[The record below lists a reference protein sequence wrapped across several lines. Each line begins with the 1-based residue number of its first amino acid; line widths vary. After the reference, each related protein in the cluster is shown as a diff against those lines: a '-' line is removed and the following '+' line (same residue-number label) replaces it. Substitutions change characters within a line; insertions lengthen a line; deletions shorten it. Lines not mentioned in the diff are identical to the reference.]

1 MADRPE
7 PSREPVT
14 TKAHALDILDGIA
27 SGVIVGLC
35 VGGHTITP
43 ETARRAIWRQLKR
56 AEKGRLAA
64 RAVNGP

>member
-27 SGVIVGLC
+27 SGIIVGLC
-35 VGGHTITP
+35 VGGHTLTP
-43 ETARRAIWRQLKR
+43 ASAHRILWRQLKAR
-56 AEKGRLAA
+56 EKGRQVAKAA
-64 RAVNGP
+64 DRA